1 MASSTCVVNGAA
13 TNGAEEKT
21 AAETSLFNLADEELG
36 SFDVETATDF
46 ADDVDDEDDYDMHD
60 DEMGFDVVCNLGDT
74 ALQVICRAP
83 ATDDWSAGPC
93 YANSVYIDWTL
104 EVLQARH
111 WACLMRD
118 KVRDVDE
125 GIPLKS

>member
-60 DEMGFDVVCNLGDT
+60 DEVGFDVVCNLGDT
-74 ALQVICRAP
+74 ALQVVCRAP
-83 ATDDWSAGPC
+83 ATDDLVRRSMLCKFCLYRLDFEGFAGTSLGLPD
-93 YANSVYIDWTL
+93 AG
-104 EVLQARH
+104 
-111 WACLMRD
+111 